1 MAKVGGS
8 HERETR
14 SSRIRSVLSE
24 KKSQKPIR
32 QIGTGDVWC
41 ERGGAGLAQ
50 QFAGHSEK
58 LPAGRTGV
66 DLVTVEPSVGVL
78 NTRLHNSPLLGVDFP
93 LNCETGRSP
102 SSLCQMTVLVLFL
115 SFFVFRMMVVVL
127 FLSLCSE

>member
-8 HERETR
+8 HERGSR
-14 SSRIRSVLSE
+14 SSRIRSILSE

-58 LPAGRTGV
+58 LPAGRAGV
-66 DLVTVEPSVGVL
+66 DLLTAEPSLGRL
-78 NTRLHNSPLLGVDFP
+78 NTRLHSSLLLGVDFP
-93 LNCETGRSP
+93 VGCETGRSP
-102 SSLCQMTVLVLFL
+102 LSLRRSPSPSSLPDLLGHPGGGRAV
-115 SFFVFRMMVVVL
+115 SHA
-127 FLSLCSE
+127 SEK